1 MELNRNSDSE
11 KSENENLIEQEI
23 ESLTEEES

>member
-23 ESLTEEES
+23 ESITEEES